1 MEMPVCDETAA
12 KKLGACLTN
21 YYHSIGAPKPKPQ
34 AASRPAPA
42 RVTPTPSRAPPPR
55 QTSSSSSYGSSSGGY
70 GSSVQSR
77 SSGAVL
83 RGDASSA
90 TSRREA
96 EMREMFP
103 NRGGGGSVKDR
114 MKMFNNNNTVNFDPI
129 HFAVN
134 KNKEAKGTYHSNM
147 CCGVLVLDFVE
158 RSWGYYWRGGIM

>member
-1 MEMPVCDETAA
+1 MPVCDDAAA

-21 YYHSIGAPKPKPQ
+21 YYHSIGAPAPKAKPQ
-34 AASRPAPA
+34 AQAPPAA
-42 RVTPTPSRAPPPR
+42 RVTPTPQRSPPPR
-55 QTSSSSSYGSSSGGY
+55 QTSSTSSY

-77 SSGAVL
+77 SYSNNSNSSSVL

-103 NRGGGGSVKDR
+103 NKTAGGGSSVKDR

-134 KNKEAKGTYHSNM
+134 KNKEARGKYHICSFGN
-147 CCGVLVLDFVE
+147 CEIEFGNCEIGA
-158 RSWGYYWRGGIM
+158 